1 MAESSRPAPQSHDFP
16 DWPFNWLAL
25 YSQTARDFSAY
36 TQAMSRCT
44 DAMEAA
50 RAEGDFGVRL
60 YADLMQGYVDLALAP
75 WTAMAEA
82 MAQQAEAASAMSPR
96 PRSSR
101 SNR

>member
-1 MAESSRPAPQSHDFP
+1 MAASPQPRPHSPDFP
-16 DWPFNWLAL
+16 DWPFNWMSL
-25 YSQTARDFSAY
+25 YRQTARDFSAY
-36 TQAMSRCT
+36 TQAIARCT

-50 RAEGDFGVRL
+50 RVEGDFGVRL

-75 WTAMAEA
+75 WTAMASA
-82 MAQQAEAASAMSPR
+82 MAEQAEAASAALPR